1 MFSTFHKSA
10 TALFAAALRRRLG
23 LLWGLVLGSLA
34 SATQPAQA
42 GTLTIVPMF
51 DSTITGAS
59 NAAQIEAAINSAV
72 GTINSLYSTPNTV
85 SVNVYF
91 QQRPLVLGTLV
102 GFTADIEAESYT
114 NYTNALKADSTAN
127 PGNTVLSTAIAN
139 LSKGNGSS
147 GTSDIAATSVLLR
160 TLGFT
165 APPCFSATGNYN
177 CGASGHP
184 FDAILTLASN
194 RPLDYTRPI
203 PASPTEYDGLGII
216 EHGLNEVLGGGRLGS
231 TLNDRISCSTNPS
244 NFFCDKFGPL
254 DLYRYSAPNAPSF
267 TTSGSANSYFSVDG
281 GVTNIVGFNQISSLD
296 FGDFNGNNFGCP
308 GADAFIQD
316 AITCPNQ
323 QRENYT
329 TASPEYSMLLSIGYD
344 PVPEPGTLTLL
355 GTSLLGIG
363 ALRRRQTRR
372 PR

>member
-1 MFSTFHKSA
+1 MFATFHKA
-10 TALFAAALRRRLG
+10 AKALSAAAFRRRLG

-34 SATQPAQA
+34 SAIQPVQA
-42 GTLTIVPMF
+42 GTLTILPTF

-114 NYTNALKADSTAN
+114 SYTNALKSDSTAN
-127 PGNTVLSTAIAN
+127 PGMLSTAIAN

-177 CGASGHP
+177 CGAPGPIRRHP
-184 FDAILTLASN
+184 HPRLQ
-194 RPLDYTRPI
+194 
-203 PASPTEYDGLGII
+203 PAA
-216 EHGLNEVLGGGRLGS
+216 RLH
-231 TLNDRISCSTNPS
+231 
-244 NFFCDKFGPL
+244 
-254 DLYRYSAPNAPSF
+254 APDP
-267 TTSGSANSYFSVDG
+267 
-281 GVTNIVGFNQISSLD
+281 
-296 FGDFNGNNFGCP
+296 C
-308 GADAFIQD
+308 
-316 AITCPNQ
+316 
-323 QRENYT
+323 
-329 TASPEYSMLLSIGYD
+329 LSD
-344 PVPEPGTLTLL
+344 
-355 GTSLLGIG
+355 
-363 ALRRRQTRR
+363 
-372 PR
+372 